1 MTVRDMQ
8 NLLTIYEQKSITKA
22 ARKMTVAQPALS
34 QCVQKVEK
42 EYDIK
47 IFVRT
52 TTGVELTDEGSC
64 LLERVERILKEY
76 EDLEQ
81 QMKDIKNLQYGK
93 IRLGIP
99 GAQSGYVI
107 PYVLPQ
113 FKERYPGIEVKLTEA
128 PSPELEEYLAD
139 SKIDIG
145 ILHPPIIHEKLEWT
159 EISRD
164 RVVVVPRNNSGY
176 EKYLYKKDGESRE
189 YIDIRFLEGEPMA
202 LPPSWQRIRMVC
214 DSILVKAGISPNI
227 RQISQNTGTLEA
239 LTIVDFASTMLPEKQ
254 IGGHE
259 RYYLIDEKYDIPY
272 SFAVVTQ
279 KGGYISKA
287 AGEFL
292 KLLKELE
299 YTF

>member
-8 NLLTIYEQKSITKA
+8 NLLAIYEQKSITKA

-52 TTGVELTDEGSC
+52 TAGVELTDEGSC
-64 LLERVERILKEY
+64 LLERVGRILKEY

-81 QMKDIKNLQYGK
+81 QMRDIKNLQYGK

-99 GAQSGYVI
+99 GAQSSYVI
-107 PYVLPQ
+107 PYILPQ
-113 FKERYPGIEVKLTEA
+113 FKEKYPGIEVKLTEA

-145 ILHPPIIHEKLEWT
+145 ILHPPILHEKLEWN

-176 EKYLYKKDGESRE
+176 EKYLYKKDGEDRE

-202 LPPSWQRIRMVC
+202 MPPSWQRIRMVC
-214 DSILVKAGISPNI
+214 DSILAKAGITANI

-259 RYYLIDEKYDIPY
+259 RYYLIDEEYEIPY
-272 SFAVVTQ
+272 SFAVVIQ

-287 AGEFL
+287 AREFL
-292 KLLKELE
+292 RLLKELE